1 MKTNFFNVG
10 HSKNMKPSAG
20 DMISPNVMQP
30 THHNNMSV
38 CIQQGN
44 IVFRVLN
51 ACQKKFKHWIF
62 EKTRKCWFF
71 HVSNALHCISS
82 IHDLKIGKHFFN
94 IQIILRKSTHGR
106 TLGSCA
112 GWTTLRW
119 AAVVRSKVEEG
130 IFLFVCFLALNVN

>member
-38 CIQQGN
+38 CIQHGN

-51 ACQKKFKHWIF
+51 ACKKNSNIEYLK
-62 EKTRKCWFF
+62 KLGNVDFF

-112 GWTTLRW
+112 GWTTLR
-119 AAVVRSKVEEG
+119 
-130 IFLFVCFLALNVN
+130 